1 MCSHIEV
8 ERVFNAVGICT
19 SHRCYQL
26 GIENIEM
33 LISIY
38 KTWSNDAR
46 VEGLVSMKQL
56 MDMEEA
62 FMEENENLIDQV
74 GLLDIKENGN
84 RL

>member
-1 MCSHIEV
+1 
-8 ERVFNAVGICT
+8 
-19 SHRCYQL
+19 L
-26 GIENIEM
+26 GIENIEI

-46 VEGLVSMKQL
+46 VEGSTSMKQF

-62 FMEENENLIDQV
+62 FMEENESLIDQV
-74 GLLDIKENGN
+74 GLLDIEENGN